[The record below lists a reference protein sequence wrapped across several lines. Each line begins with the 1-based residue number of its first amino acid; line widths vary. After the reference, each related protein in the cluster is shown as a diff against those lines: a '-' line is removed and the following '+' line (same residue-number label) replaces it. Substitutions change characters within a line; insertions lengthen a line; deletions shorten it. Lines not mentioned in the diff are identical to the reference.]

1 MLRGTTDR
9 NVGTPPPLAGVGR
22 GRGIATTRADTSDEA
37 DSPACSRAQTPPP
50 TPSRKGRGSFVF
62 GTARACMALSLVA
75 LLALTLA
82 ACGKRGDPVPPDGKT
97 DEFPRQ
103 YPDPSSL

>member
-1 MLRGTTDR
+1 
-9 NVGTPPPLAGVGR
+9 VCA
-22 GRGIATTRADTSDEA
+22 
-37 DSPACSRAQTPPP
+37 
-50 TPSRKGRGSFVF
+50 
-62 GTARACMALSLVA
+62 ALSIIA
-75 LLALTLA
+75 LLALTVS